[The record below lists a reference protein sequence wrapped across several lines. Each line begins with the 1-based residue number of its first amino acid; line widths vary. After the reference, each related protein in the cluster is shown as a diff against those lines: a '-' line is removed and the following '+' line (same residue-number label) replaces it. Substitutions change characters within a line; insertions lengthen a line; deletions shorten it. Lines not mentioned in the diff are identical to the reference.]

1 MIKNVLLI
9 FVLCFLGSCS
19 TFNRSTAE
27 QELVNLHKAQEEAHL
42 TGNAAL
48 LTAQMADSVMII
60 QDGEAARF
68 SKGDIEERF
77 ASYFE
82 GVNYRKWETIS
93 DPILQVSND
102 GSLATI
108 ILQIHSEAATVRND
122 SIGEYQSTDWAWMTA
137 YRKEN
142 DEWRMY
148 AISSGRK

>member
-9 FVLCFLGSCS
+9 FVLFLLGSCA
-19 TFNRSTAE
+19 TFDRTAAE

-48 LTAQMADSVMII
+48 LIAQMADSVLII
-60 QDGEAARF
+60 QDGEATRY
-68 SKGDIEERF
+68 SKGEIEDRF

-108 ILQIHSEAATVRND
+108 ILQIHSEAATVIND

-137 YRKEN
+137 YQKEN
-142 DEWRMY
+142 EEWRMY